1 MPDSFRTRL
10 RRGDRLIGPVVTLSS
25 PDVAD
30 LLSRIGFDYLW
41 LDIEHSSMGISQ
53 AQVLIQ
59 AAGGR
64 CPCIV
69 RVPENSEAWIKKALD
84 TGCDGVV
91 IPQIRSAAE
100 ARAAV
105 ASCLYPPAGHRGA
118 GISRAQ
124 GYGLAFGEYVAW
136 ANENLAIIVQ
146 IEHTD
151 AVNDIQGILATP
163 GISAL
168 LVGPYDLSGSMGL
181 LGEVTHPRVTGAV
194 EKVRRAA
201 QAAGMPIGIYAGG
214 SDGAREAL
222 GQGFTLIALASDVAY
237 LINGAATALTAT
249 RDGEQTK

>member
-1 MPDSFRTRL
+1 MPDCFRTRL

-237 LINGAATALTAT
+237 LINGATTALAAT